1 MQAFADTQLNETSH
15 QQKVQEIG
23 NFLKRANLICSAK
36 NAGMAFTAS
45 DTCLKSPFSVRCSHV
60 HAVWWSKFYWE
71 SAIFSFLSYYMV
83 CIKLANIALLSI
95 RGISRGHF
103 RSLSALICG
112 NFQDNV
118 GNLKEFLGCQRDW
131 HFRHLLQFSTW
142 KFLAY
147 WFVEFQETCVL
158 TFHPLINELINFDPI
173 SIYLN
178 ISISNFHQLPMLVLR
193 IIAMAFQWQHIQDYF
208 LSCAWWQ

>member
-1 MQAFADTQLNETSH
+1 MKLVTNRRSSKLATFFLNGPIWYVVPRTLEWLSQLQTHALNHLFVSVALMSMLCGCPNSIN
-15 QQKVQEIG
+15 KVLH
-23 NFLKRANLICSAK
+23 FLLYFIIWYVS
-36 NAGMAFTAS
+36 
-45 DTCLKSPFSVRCSHV
+45 
-60 HAVWWSKFYWE
+60 
-71 SAIFSFLSYYMV
+71 
-83 CIKLANIALLSI
+83 KLANIALLSI

-131 HFRHLLQFSTW
+131 HSRHLLQFSTW
-142 KFLAY
+142 KFLTY

-158 TFHPLINELINFDPI
+158 TFHPLINELTNFNPI
-173 SIYLN
+173 SIYFL
-178 ISISNFHQLPMLVLR
+178 ILSISNFHQLPMLVLR
-193 IIAMAFQWQHIQDYF
+193 IIAMALQWQHIQDHF